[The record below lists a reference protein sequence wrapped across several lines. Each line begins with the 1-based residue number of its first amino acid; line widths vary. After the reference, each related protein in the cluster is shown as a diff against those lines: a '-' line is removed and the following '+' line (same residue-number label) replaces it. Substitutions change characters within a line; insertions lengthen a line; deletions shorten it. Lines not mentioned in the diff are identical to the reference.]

1 MKINR
6 PKDFWSGVMFV
17 SFGLFFMAWA
27 IGTPKW
33 INELVGHVIVPGYQ
47 MGTAVRM
54 GPAYFPTMLGAL
66 LAVLGA
72 IILAQSVTLR
82 ADEDSK
88 LKLPFN
94 IVDLGIAVAIYVVA
108 GYLAKF
114 TGLATEWVI
123 LGATAVICA
132 LTIRYRPEARAMVL
146 ISAGCVAY
154 GYLMKPAGL
163 IVSTAA
169 LVFVSAF
176 GGHEF
181 KWKEVL
187 ILFLILI
194 VFSWGVFVKGLTL
207 PFPMCPDFVANCP
220 IR

>member
-17 SFGLFFMAWA
+17 SFGLFFMVWA

-33 INELVGHVIVPGYQ
+33 INDLFGMVVIPGYQ
-47 MGTAVRM
+47 MGNATRM
-54 GPAYFPTMLGAL
+54 GPAYFPTMLGGV

-72 IILAQSVTLR
+72 IILAQSMTLR
-82 ADEDSK
+82 AEEGGE

-94 IVDLGIAVAIYVVA
+94 LIDLFIAVAIYVA
-108 GYLAKF
+108 GGYLAKF
-114 TGLATEWVI
+114 TGISAEWVI
-123 LGATAVICA
+123 IGATAVVCV
-132 LTIRYRPEARAMVL
+132 LTILFRPNARGLVL

-163 IVSTAA
+163 IGSTAA

-181 KWKEVL
+181 KWKEVG
-187 ILFLILI
+187 ILFVILML
-194 VFSWGVFVKGLTL
+194 FSYGVFVKGLTL

-220 IR
+220 IK

>member
-17 SFGLFFMAWA
+17 SFGLFFMFWA

-33 INELVGHVIVPGYQ
+33 FNELIPALGVPGYQ

-54 GPAYFPTMLGAL
+54 GPAYFPTMLGGL
-66 LAVLGA
+66 LAALGG
-72 IILAQSVTLR
+72 IILAQSITLR
-82 ADEDSK
+82 GDADAK

-94 IVDLGIAVAIYVVA
+94 IVDIGIVVAIYVVA
-108 GYLAKF
+108 GYLGKF
-114 TGLATEWVI
+114 TGLAAEWVI
-123 LGATAVICA
+123 IGATAVVCV
-132 LTIRYRPEARAMVL
+132 LTILFRPNARGLVL

-163 IVSTAA
+163 IGATGA

-181 KWKEVL
+181 KWKEVAILFVIL
-187 ILFLILI
+187 ILF
-194 VFSWGVFVKGLTL
+194 SYGVFVKGLTL

-220 IR
+220 IK